1 MTDSDYALLPTS
13 RLIEM
18 FRDSA
23 GHYRLGQVFAL
34 AARRRQALTPPSSS
48 EESMS
53 SDEEDD
59 VKRASKDL
67 FSIALA
73 LALRDAKSEIESLYR
88 DDDPNVRF
96 ASGLFLNG
104 YNEEIAT
111 AARQSVS
118 LLLTTEEV
126 LARRRQAREIP
137 PVEPALHELT
147 DEALV
152 ARFEDAA
159 IHQSAAG
166 LLDWVTKPED
176 LEARNRWLE
185 ATGLAIQELG
195 ARHLLT
201 RLEPYLESPDL
212 TVRYRAAQ
220 GCLPI
225 CEAKA
230 KAALESVVAVK
241 NRNESISA
249 GYVLDSW
256 RKGVGLVLNP

>member
-1 MTDSDYALLPTS
+1 MTDRDYALLPTS
-13 RLIEM
+13 RLLEM

-23 GHYRLGQVFAL
+23 RLYRLGQVFA
-34 AARRRQALTPPSSS
+34 AAAERRQALTPPPSAEEPTNS
-48 EESMS
+48 EVE
-53 SDEEDD
+53 DE
-59 VKRASKDL
+59 VKRASTDL

-73 LALRDAKSEIESLYR
+73 LVIHDVESAIESLYR

-104 YNEEIAT
+104 YNEEIAS
-111 AARQSVS
+111 AARQSVFS
-118 LLLTTEEV
+118 LLTTDEV
-126 LARRRQAREIP
+126 LARRKRAREIP

-159 IHQSAAG
+159 LHQSAAG
-166 LLDWVTKPED
+166 LLDWVSKPED
-176 LEARNRWLE
+176 LEARNRWLD

-195 ARHLLT
+195 ARHLLA
-201 RLEPYLESPDL
+201 RLEPYLKSPDL
-212 TVRYRAAQ
+212 SVRYRAAQ